1 LTTKDGANHRCWGR
15 ISNPAPTKRESYHLP
30 EQYQKP
36 GRGSRECGHWWF
48 DYWDR
53 LINGALGLAGVPIV
67 KLESGE
73 IAIDT
78 HVHTLFSH
86 CSINQPEVIIRWA
99 VKIGLNGICI
109 MDHNNTRG
117 IEDAERCA
125 DFLKESKV
133 IPQGFLII
141 PGVEINADCG
151 HIGGMFM
158 RAAFPIGMTPWDTV
172 KAIHDEGGLA
182 VAVHPYHSTGIRDAV
197 FDVPFDAVEVECGS
211 VFGRDLVLH
220 NRQLGT
226 DARLSNVTKL
236 GSSDAH
242 YVRALASCYTVLKP
256 QTVTLDGVRQAILDG
271 KSSPRV
277 SDPCRR
283 MRSLLGGIRKLK

>member
-1 LTTKDGANHRCWGR
+1 M
-15 ISNPAPTKRESYHLP
+15 P
-30 EQYQKP
+30 ETYIQP
-36 GRGSRECGHWWF
+36 GRRSRECRHWWF
-48 DYWDR
+48 DHWDR
-53 LINGALGLAGVPIV
+53 LINGALGLAGAPTI

-78 HVHTLFSH
+78 HIHTLFSH

-109 MDHNNTRG
+109 MDHNDTRG
-117 IEDAERCA
+117 IEDAQRCA
-125 DFLKESKV
+125 DYLKESKV
-133 IPQGFLII
+133 IPEDFLVI
-141 PGVEINADCG
+141 PGIEINADRG

-158 RAAFPIGMTPWDTV
+158 RAAVPVGMTPRDTV

-197 FDVPFDAVEVECGS
+197 FDAEFDAVEVECGS

-242 YVRALASCYTVLKP
+242 YVRALGSCYTVLKP
-256 QTVTLDGVRQAILDG
+256 QTVTLDGIRQAILSG
-271 KSSPRV
+271 QSSPRV
-277 SDPCRR
+277 SEPCRR
-283 MRSLLGGIRKLK
+283 IRCLLGGIRKLK